1 MSAATAAGATPPGPH
16 QGPPRDLAAYLNG
29 HDPLPRIVAAEPA
42 GGNTVTL
49 YRRDASGALLTETAP
64 LVPWLLV
71 AAGDLDLLPDGE
83 REVQQLAGA
92 APLNRLVL
100 LPHRVAQARAVAAL
114 RAVEARYFSYTS
126 PVSQYL
132 TLTGRTL
139 FHDMRFEEL
148 HRLQLDVETTSLQ
161 PSAPEAAVLLVAISD
176 NRGVEEVLSA
186 HDGGEAALLRRLTE
200 RVAELDPDVVEG
212 HNLIDFDIP
221 YLAKR
226 CAAHR
231 IPMAWGRERQPV
243 WLQEREGRYKVGA
256 RILPSM
262 RVHVH
267 GRHVV
272 DTFQQIQRYDSQGKL
287 ESYALKSVMESLEL
301 VRPDREF
308 VDRTQINE
316 LWRTDPQRLARYCL
330 DDVRDVRALAE
341 LITPTEFYQAQI
353 VPRSYQDVATGGT
366 GEKINAVMVRAYV
379 AQRESLPQP
388 EPPRAYPGGYSELR
402 AAGVFRRVV
411 KCDVESLYP
420 AVMQRFGYKPASDR
434 LDIFLPL
441 LDELTKRRLQA
452 KRRLRRGTTSQRA
465 YWNGLSSSYKV
476 LINCFTPGHQV
487 LTPRGFS
494 LVEDL
499 QVGDLVYSLNPE
511 TGSTELKPVVRT
523 WEYDY
528 DGPVMA
534 YRHANVDFEVTP
546 NHRFILEDRRG
557 RRSFR
562 EAWEL
567 PALNNYSLP
576 PIDALAPAGTR
587 QGDVCDLSVHAVDAV
602 LGPDNRLRLH
612 RKTQGAPREVS
623 LDLMMQLIGWYVS
636 EGSLSESVP
645 RAFTTTNR
653 GLTRSVQ
660 LHQRQVF
667 NPLYHQEIAALVTA
681 LGLRC
686 RADRYGVS
694 FSNDILFRFLAD
706 QCGRG
711 SAEKRLPPWVF
722 ELGRDYLEVLW
733 CTLMKGDGDKMHPR
747 YTTKSP
753 QLAEDFCRLC
763 YLLGRRV
770 TLRFDGYYRVWVKRE
785 RRVSLCRR
793 SNQFASR
800 PYKGKVYC
808 VTVADNHTLLA
819 GRNYK
824 LNWVGQSF
832 YGYLG
837 YQRALFNDFDAAEGV
852 TTTGQKL
859 IKDVLGALE
868 AQGCEIIEVDTDG
881 VYFVPP
887 PAVESEAQELA
898 FVDAIGRVL
907 PEGINLTHDGRYAG
921 MVSLKQKTY
930 FLLTYDGRLLA
941 TGSSLRSRRDELY
954 LRKFVQEAAV
964 TLIEGSLQSVSQR
977 YLAVAK
983 DIQNGRL
990 RVEEFVRRE
999 SITRK
1004 THVSPGL
1011 RRLAAAAKGVPVGQ
1025 QVLVYQ
1031 RLDGTLALIAEYAGD
1046 EDRDYLLR
1054 RLHDMATRFATLCEG
1069 GVKGEAFERLF
1080 PLLTGTREAP
1090 TEHHV
1095 QLSLFG

>member
-1 MSAATAAGATPPGPH
+1 MSAATAAGATPLGPP
-16 QGPPRDLAAYLNG
+16 QGPSRDLAAALNG

-49 YRRDASGALLTETAP
+49 YRRDAAGALLTETAP
-64 LVPWLLV
+64 LVPWLLL
-71 AAGDLDLLPDGE
+71 AAGDLDLLPEGE
-83 REVQQLAGA
+83 REVQHLAGD

-100 LPHRVAQARAVAAL
+100 LPHRIAQGRAVAAL

-139 FHDMRFEEL
+139 FHDMRFEEV

-161 PSAPEAAVLLVAISD
+161 PGAPEAAVLLVAISD

-186 HDGGEAALLRRLTE
+186 HDGGEAALLRRLTD
-200 RVAELDPDVVEG
+200 RIAALDPDVIEG

-221 YLAKR
+221 YLAQR
-226 CAAHR
+226 CDAHR
-231 IPMAWGRERQPV
+231 IPMSWGRERQPV

-308 VDRTQINE
+308 VDRTQITE
-316 LWRTDPQRLARYCL
+316 LWRADPERLARYCL

-388 EPPRAYPGGYSELR
+388 QLPRPYPGGYSELR

-434 LDIFLPL
+434 LEIFLPL
-441 LDELTKRRLQA
+441 LDELTQRRLQA
-452 KRRLRRGTTSQRA
+452 KRRLRRGTISERA

-476 LINCFTPGHQV
+476 LIN
-487 LTPRGFS
+487 
-494 LVEDL
+494 
-499 QVGDLVYSLNPE
+499 
-511 TGSTELKPVVRT
+511 
-523 WEYDY
+523 
-528 DGPVMA
+528 
-534 YRHANVDFEVTP
+534 
-546 NHRFILEDRRG
+546 
-557 RRSFR
+557 
-562 EAWEL
+562 
-567 PALNNYSLP
+567 
-576 PIDALAPAGTR
+576 
-587 QGDVCDLSVHAVDAV
+587 
-602 LGPDNRLRLH
+602 
-612 RKTQGAPREVS
+612 
-623 LDLMMQLIGWYVS
+623 
-636 EGSLSESVP
+636 
-645 RAFTTTNR
+645 
-653 GLTRSVQ
+653 
-660 LHQRQVF
+660 
-667 NPLYHQEIAALVTA
+667 
-681 LGLRC
+681 
-686 RADRYGVS
+686 
-694 FSNDILFRFLAD
+694 
-706 QCGRG
+706 
-711 SAEKRLPPWVF
+711 
-722 ELGRDYLEVLW
+722 
-733 CTLMKGDGDKMHPR
+733 
-747 YTTKSP
+747 
-753 QLAEDFCRLC
+753 
-763 YLLGRRV
+763 
-770 TLRFDGYYRVWVKRE
+770 
-785 RRVSLCRR
+785 
-793 SNQFASR
+793 
-800 PYKGKVYC
+800 
-808 VTVADNHTLLA
+808 
-819 GRNYK
+819 
-824 LNWVGQSF
+824 SF

-837 YQRALFNDFDAAEGV
+837 YQRALFNDFDAAEAV

-887 PAVESEAQELA
+887 AAVESEAQEVD

-964 TLIEGSLQSVSQR
+964 TLIEGSLESVSQR
-977 YLAVAK
+977 YLAIAK

-990 RVEEFVRRE
+990 RVEEFARRE
-999 SITRK
+999 SITSK

-1025 QVLVYQ
+1025 QVFVYQ
-1031 RLDGTLALIAEYAGD
+1031 RLDGTLALITEYAAD

-1054 RLHDMATRFATLCEG
+1054 RLHDMAMRFATLCE
-1069 GVKGEAFERLF
+1069 
-1080 PLLTGTREAP
+1080 
-1090 TEHHV
+1090 
-1095 QLSLFG
+1095 